1 MVGNLLRNAHN
12 ISIYFRTFAPMNE
25 RQKETLRVR
34 IISVGITCLAFV
46 VFKPIGLEA
55 LGLMLYLHFLAIWI
69 LGVGVCYVTEGIVTH
84 ILGLPSS
91 LDKGVEYIIRRN
103 LWFQLINTPLEALF
117 ICVYLHF
124 PMSSIGATDPLS
136 WRGILQA
143 VLLLAFCSFVVG
155 LYWRYKFRSRYLAL
169 ELEETRRMNEQL
181 HLLQQEAENR
191 NKRYEEKLAKSQSH
205 AEQHLEE
212 VAEELPIES
221 ETAIQPVTI
230 TLTGSTNEKV
240 TLAVSHLFYIE
251 SVGNYVKVVH
261 CHEGQV
267 RSDMLRTTSKQMEAA
282 LQSYP
287 LIVRCHRAF
296 LVNLGQVEQII
307 SSSGTMQLLIKHSHD
322 TIPVSRSNMQQ
333 IKNALNI
340 S

>member
-1 MVGNLLRNAHN
+1 MVDNLLRNAHN
-12 ISIYFRTFAPMNE
+12 ISIYSRTFAPMNE

-69 LGVGVCYVTEGIVTH
+69 LGGGVCYVTEGIVTH

-124 PMSSIGATDPLS
+124 PMSSIGSTDPLS

-155 LYWRYKFRSRYLAL
+155 LYWRYKFRSRDLAL
-169 ELEETRRMNEQL
+169 ELEETRRMNEQM
-181 HLLQQEAENR
+181 HLLQKEAENR

-221 ETAIQPVTI
+221 ETAMQPVTI

-240 TLAVSHLFYIE
+240 TLAVSHLILYRIRRQLCK
-251 SVGNYVKVVH
+251 G
-261 CHEGQV
+261 
-267 RSDMLRTTSKQMEAA
+267 RTLA
-282 LQSYP
+282 
-287 LIVRCHRAF
+287 
-296 LVNLGQVEQII
+296 
-307 SSSGTMQLLIKHSHD
+307 
-322 TIPVSRSNMQQ
+322 
-333 IKNALNI
+333 
-340 S
+340 

>member
-69 LGVGVCYVTEGIVTH
+69 LGGGVCYVTEGIVTH

-155 LYWRYKFRSRYLAL
+155 LYWRYKFRSRDLAL
-169 ELEETRRMNEQL
+169 ELEETRRMNEQM
-181 HLLQQEAENR
+181 HLLQKEAENR
-191 NKRYEEKLAKSQSH
+191 NKRYEEKLAN

-212 VAEELPIES
+212 VVEELPIES
-221 ETAIQPVTI
+221 ETAMQPVTI

-251 SVGNYVKVVH
+251 SVGNYVKIVH
-261 CHEGQV
+261 WHEGQV

-307 SSSGTMQLLIKHSHD
+307 SSSGIMQLLIKHSHD

>member
-12 ISIYFRTFAPMNE
+12 ISIYVRTFAPMHE

-69 LGVGVCYVTEGIVTH
+69 LGVGVCYVTDGIVTH

-181 HLLQQEAENR
+181 HLLQQEAEDR

-212 VAEELPIES
+212 VAEELGIES
-221 ETAIQPVTI
+221 ETAIEPVTI

-240 TLAVSHLFYIE
+240 TLVVSHLFYIE

>member
-55 LGLMLYLHFLAIWI
+55 LRLMLYLHFLAIWI

-136 WRGILQA
+136 WRE
-143 VLLLAFCSFVVG
+143 S
-155 LYWRYKFRSRYLAL
+155 SRLSCFWLSA
-169 ELEETRRMNEQL
+169 
-181 HLLQQEAENR
+181 H
-191 NKRYEEKLAKSQSH
+191 
-205 AEQHLEE
+205 
-212 VAEELPIES
+212 
-221 ETAIQPVTI
+221 
-230 TLTGSTNEKV
+230 
-240 TLAVSHLFYIE
+240 
-251 SVGNYVKVVH
+251 
-261 CHEGQV
+261 
-267 RSDMLRTTSKQMEAA
+267 
-282 LQSYP
+282 
-287 LIVRCHRAF
+287 
-296 LVNLGQVEQII
+296 
-307 SSSGTMQLLIKHSHD
+307 SSSGSIGDISSAAATLL
-322 TIPVSRSNMQQ
+322 SNWKRQGG
-333 IKNALNI
+333 
-340 S
+340 